1 MAAEGPGATDRLRLP
16 GPPPP
21 VRRLDRLGRARGRA
35 APDRPA
41 GVRGRRSHRRPA
53 GAAAPGPPR
62 PGQPVHALRR
72 RAASGLGR
80 HGSGHATEA
89 AGARR
94 ADLRS
99 GRPDLGRAGGPAG
112 RPAGRR
118 RGAGDRDPRRGA
130 RRRPRG
136 RRPDSPFRRRDDRG
150 GRVTAV
156 DLLAGAADTDR
167 SAPLARANPVAKLA
181 VSLAVSV
188 ALLLTVDVVTAG
200 VALLLELAC
209 LPWCGLPAR
218 SLLRRS
224 WIVLVAAV
232 PAGVVTAWLGVDSG
246 ASVLALGPVTVTEG
260 SVTAGAA
267 ITLRV
272 LAIGLPGVVLLAT
285 TDPTDL
291 ADALA
296 QLLHLPHR
304 FVLAALA
311 ATRLVGVL
319 AEEWQMLSL
328 ARRARGLGDDGWTG
342 RLRTASGQVFALLV
356 LSIRRATSRRSH
368 GPPSPWRAS
377 SPGGS

>member
-1 MAAEGPGATDRLRLP
+1 M
-16 GPPPP
+16 
-21 VRRLDRLGRARGRA
+21 
-35 APDRPA
+35 
-41 GVRGRRSHRRPA
+41 
-53 GAAAPGPPR
+53 
-62 PGQPVHALRR
+62 
-72 RAASGLGR
+72 
-80 HGSGHATEA
+80 
-89 AGARR
+89 
-94 ADLRS
+94 
-99 GRPDLGRAGGPAG
+99 
-112 RPAGRR
+112 
-118 RGAGDRDPRRGA
+118 
-130 RRRPRG
+130 
-136 RRPDSPFRRRDDRG
+136 
-150 GRVTAV
+150 TAV

-246 ASVLALGPVTVTEG
+246 ASLLALGPVTVTEG

-356 LSIRRATSRRSH
+356 LSIRRATTLATAMEARGFGVTSQRTWARRSEF
-368 GPPSPWRAS
+368 AAFDALVVL
-377 SPGGS
+377 GGVGLAALATAAGLAAGTWDLLLS